1 MRATNGARRNG
12 HRAAKRESA
21 VRELSRDEILALIDE
36 RSRFLLKISGDEF
49 MRRYQAGTLEDSPA
63 EAPIKVLADLGSG

>member
-1 MRATNGARRNG
+1 MRATNGIRTNG
-12 HRAAKRESA
+12 HRASKRESA

-49 MRRYQAGTLEDSPA
+49 MRRYQAGTLEDSPV
-63 EAPIKVLADLGSG
+63 EAPIKVLADLVSG